1 MMGSDRNDADA
12 RSPRRRTSLRRRVSL
27 SCEVIAH
34 PHRPNLPEVYVMV
47 GVVVENQLLPPLELS
62 LEDLH
67 VEVVL
72 LDLLLAGALGL
83 GFIALLVH
91 QHADL
96 VRRALER
103 PCLKPVALVRDLDAS
118 SLELLPGDEDCL
130 AEAALQLVLESTR
143 GRTSTFPM
151 RRNPVASER
160 TGCSPFPLGVLPL
173 TITGPASSE
182 DCPSGGKNTR
192 SF

>member
-1 MMGSDRNDADA
+1 MVVFLESWEAVELGMMGSDRNDADA
-12 RSPRRRTSLRRRVSL
+12 RSPRRRASLRRRVSL

-47 GVVVENQLLPPLELS
+47 GVVVEDQLLPPLELS

-72 LDLLLAGALGL
+72 VDLLLAVALGL
-83 GFIALLVH
+83 GFIALYVH

-96 VRRALER
+96 VRSSHSNPCRSPRATF
-103 PCLKPVALVRDLDAS
+103 LKPVALVRDPDAS
-118 SLELLPGDEDCL
+118 SLELLLGDEDCL

-143 GRTSTFPM
+143 KGALWPRRGRA
-151 RRNPVASER
+151 AS
-160 TGCSPFPLGVLPL
+160 
-173 TITGPASSE
+173 
-182 DCPSGGKNTR
+182 PSCWEYCR
-192 SF
+192 